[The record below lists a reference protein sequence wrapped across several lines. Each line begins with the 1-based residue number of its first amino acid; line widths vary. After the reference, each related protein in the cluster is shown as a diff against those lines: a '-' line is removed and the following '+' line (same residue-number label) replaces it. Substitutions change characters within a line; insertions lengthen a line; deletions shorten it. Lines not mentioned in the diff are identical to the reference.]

1 MKRTA
6 SWQGQLVVG
15 LVLVAPLLGGC
26 DKLGGGSGGASE
38 ATTAAAESPASP
50 GGDVVRY
57 GNLETNVSGLFTVR
71 AAAKVRKAADKSAD
85 VLETLSAGSRV
96 NLLAQYAGGTFSLVQ
111 WTGSGGAS
119 MTGWLETPMLTQT
132 TTIVLPDA
140 GTRDASSS
148 FQGLGPGSPT
158 GTTPTPPP
166 TTTTPTPP
174 PTTTTPTPPPT
185 TTTPKPPP
193 TTTSTGTKPPPPKP
207 TGTGTSKGT
216 KPPKL

>member
-1 MKRTA
+1 MKRTG
-6 SWQGQLVVG
+6 SWQGQVVVG
-15 LVLVAPLLGGC
+15 LVLVTPFLGAC
-26 DKLGGGSGGASE
+26 DKLGGGNSGGASE
-38 ATTAAAESPASP
+38 TTTAAAELPAAP

-57 GNLETNVSGLFTVR
+57 GNLETNVSGTFTVR
-71 AAAKVRKAADKSAD
+71 SAAKVRKAADKSSD

-111 WTGSGGAS
+111 WTSSGGAS

-148 FQGLGPGSPT
+148 FQGLGPGAPT
-158 GTTPTPPP
+158 GTTPPPPP
-166 TTTTPTPP
+166 TTTAPPPLTAPPPPPPPP
-174 PTTTTPTPPPT
+174 PTATA
-185 TTTPKPPP
+185 PKPP
-193 TTTSTGTKPPPPKP
+193 TTSTGTKPPPPP
-207 TGTGTSKGT
+207 TGTSKGGT